1 MSDEKLTQE
10 EIEKQ
15 TPTTETTQEAKDTP
29 EIIESENVDTPDSA
43 ETIVEETPT
52 ENHSTDTESPD
63 TSDVNSNESIVEEQ
77 ASDTKSP
84 DTSEADS
91 KENIAEKASTD
102 TESPETVETDSKEST
117 IEEAMVEEK
126 EAVENL
132 TEEKPLTAENSR
144 ENDEEDEEEVISSED
159 QEETDEDEEEKAQK
173 DYSSLSKKELIS
185 EFEKLLTGKKIQDI
199 KAEAEEIRSE
209 FNSKFNEE
217 LEHKKEE
224 FLTEGGN
231 IIDFHYSTPL
241 KKEFNSLYFD
251 YKEKRNNH
259 YKNLK
264 KDLQGN
270 LDKRWELIEELKGLL
285 SAEENINTTYKHF
298 KDIQEKWHTAGAIP
312 RDKYNTVWNTYHH
325 HVENFYDFL
334 HLNREFRDLDFK
346 HNLDAKLKLISRA
359 EELAQ
364 EEDINKAFRELQ
376 MLHKMW
382 KEDIG
387 PVAKEYRDEVWDKFS
402 DATKVIHDKRQEQ
415 LVELEKE
422 FETNYEKKKEFI
434 EGIAKVTE
442 ETSPSHKG
450 WQNAIKKVQ
459 ELRDAFF
466 STGRVP
472 RNNNKEIWKSFK
484 EATGNFN
491 HQKNS
496 FYKNQKKE
504 QYTNLEKKRELIKT
518 AEENKDGEDFDVI
531 TPLMKK
537 IQDEWKSIGHVPR
550 KDSDKIWKQFKK
562 ACNHYFDRLHA
573 QKNEANKEETV
584 HYEAKE
590 EMLKNLSDFELTGD
604 HKTDITAIKEK
615 ITAWKEIGRVPYN
628 KRNIEQKFN
637 KTLDGLFSKLD
648 MGKKEKELIKFDNKL
663 NTLVNREDDRKLQ
676 NEHFFISKKID
687 ETRDEIRQLEN
698 NLGFFHHVDENNPL
712 VREVHNNIARHK
724 EQLEVWKAKLSKI
737 KEIREE

>member
-1 MSDEKLTQE
+1 MSDEKLPQE
-10 EIEKQ
+10 ENEKKIPAIESAEETNAESISEQ
-15 TPTTETTQEAKDTP
+15 DSANEEASTTEAEEVPVENSASKETTENKSLENEKAEQED
-29 EIIESENVDTPDSA
+29 
-43 ETIVEETPT
+43 IVE
-52 ENHSTDTESPD
+52 DAM
-63 TSDVNSNESIVEEQ
+63 V
-77 ASDTKSP
+77 
-84 DTSEADS
+84 
-91 KENIAEKASTD
+91 AEKDA
-102 TESPETVETDSKEST
+102 VK
-117 IEEAMVEEK
+117 EK
-126 EAVENL
+126 ETNETTASEKIVTSQDDEN
-132 TEEKPLTAENSR
+132 E
-144 ENDEEDEEEVISSED
+144 EEDEEEVASSE
-159 QEETDEDEEEKAQK
+159 EEEEDEDHEEKAQK
-173 DYSSLSKKELIS
+173 DYSTLSEKELVA
-185 EFEKLLTGKKIQDI
+185 ELDKLLKTKKIQELKHDV
-199 KAEAEEIRSE
+199 EEIRSE

-224 FLTEGGN
+224 FLADGGN
-231 IIDFHYSTPL
+231 IIDFHYTTPL
-241 KKEFNSLYFD
+241 KKKFNSLYFD
-251 YKEKRNNH
+251 YKEKRNKH

-264 KDLQGN
+264 KDLQSN

-285 SAEENINTTYKHF
+285 GAEENINTTYKHF
-298 KDIQEKWHTAGAIP
+298 KEIQEKWHVAGAIP

-346 HNLDAKLKLISRA
+346 HNLDAKLKLITRA

-382 KEDIG
+382 KEDVG

-402 DATKVIHDKRQEQ
+402 EATKVIHDKRQAQ
-415 LVELEKE
+415 LAEMEKD
-422 FETNYEKKKEFI
+422 FETNLEKKKEII
-434 EGIAKVTE
+434 EDIKKATE
-442 ETSPSHKG
+442 EAKPSHQG

-466 STGRVP
+466 NTGRVP
-472 RNNNKEIWKSFK
+472 RSNNKETWKAFK
-484 EATGNFN
+484 DVTGNFN

-504 QYTNLEKKRELIKT
+504 QYTNLEKKRELIKI
-518 AEENKDGEDFDVI
+518 AEENKDSEDFDA
-531 TPLMKK
+531 TTSLMKK
-537 IQDEWKSIGHVPR
+537 IQNDWKNIGHVPR

-573 QKNEANKEETV
+573 QKNEANKEEME
-584 HYEAKE
+584 HFEAKQ
-590 EMLKNLSDFELTGD
+590 EMLEKLSSFELSGD
-604 HKTDITAIKEK
+604 HKADVKAIKEQ
-615 ITAWKEIGRVPYN
+615 ISAWKEIGRVPYN

-648 MGKKEKELIKFDNKL
+648 LGKKETELIKFDNKL
-663 NTLVNREDDRKLQ
+663 NTLVNREDERKLQ

-687 ETRDEIRQLEN
+687 ETKDEIRQLEN

-712 VREVHNNIARHK
+712 VKEVHKNIARHK

-737 KEIREE
+737 KEVRED